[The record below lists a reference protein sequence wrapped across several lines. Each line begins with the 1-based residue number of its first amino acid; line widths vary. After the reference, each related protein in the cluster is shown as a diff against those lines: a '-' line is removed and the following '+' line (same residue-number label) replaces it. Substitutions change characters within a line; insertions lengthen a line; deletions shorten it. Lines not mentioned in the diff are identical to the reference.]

1 VFGEYVQSLVFSVF
15 DVGKP
20 GLGPD
25 AAHGQ
30 RSRGQGAILGLLRAH
45 GSRPLPGQMD
55 SVQSATVTDTHRVT
69 RLSEL

>member
-1 VFGEYVQSLVFSVF
+1 VFGEYVEPLILSVF

-20 GLGPD
+20 RFGPD

-45 GSRPLPGQMD
+45 D
-55 SVQSATVTDTHRVT
+55 
-69 RLSEL
+69 

>member
-1 VFGEYVQSLVFSVF
+1 MLTTVFGEYVQPLVLAIF

-20 GLGPD
+20 WLGPD

-45 GSRPLPGQMD
+45 G
-55 SVQSATVTDTHRVT
+55 
-69 RLSEL
+69 